1 MSTETEK
8 QKSEGLETEK
18 EKEKV
23 EDQGGLDDDGD
34 GDIVLKAVGEDGK
47 DGKSFTIKK
56 KYCKLSNFI
65 MTILKGDPSAT
76 EIEVRQVGSDTL
88 ANIVDYLNEHKGEE
102 PQPLPCPVRSTDMAQ
117 IVSVKW
123 DAEFIDKFDKKAIF
137 EIILGANY
145 MDIKSLLHLG
155 CAKIATLIK
164 KLDQKEI
171 NRIIEEEEKWQKEH
185 GGGDKTEETKEST

>member
-1 MSTETEK
+1 MSTEEDKKKTE
-8 QKSEGLETEK
+8 QTETIEPTQEK
-18 EKEKV
+18 
-23 EDQGGLDDDGD
+23 GLDDDGD
-34 GDIVLKAVGEDGK
+34 DEITLKAIGDDGK
-47 DGKSFTIKK
+47 DGKSFSVKK
-56 KYCKLSNFI
+56 KFCKLSNFV

-88 ANIVDYLNEHKGEE
+88 DNIVKYLNEHKGEE
-102 PQPLPCPVRSTDMAQ
+102 PPPLPCPVRSTEMAQ

-123 DAEFIDKFDKKAIF
+123 DAEFIDAFDKKAIF

-185 GGGDKTEETKEST
+185 GGGGDKEEEVKETS

>member
-1 MSTETEK
+1 MSTDTEK
-8 QKSEGLETEK
+8 KPDAPLEATETVK
-18 EKEKV
+18 DE
-23 EDQGGLDDDGD
+23 GGLDDDED
-34 GDIVLKAVGEDGK
+34 AEITLKAVGDDGK
-47 DGKSFTIKK
+47 DGKSFNVKK
-56 KYCKLSNFI
+56 KFCKLSNFV

-76 EIEVRQVGSDTL
+76 EIEVRQVGSETL
-88 ANIVDYLNEHKGEE
+88 DNIVKYLNEHKGEE
-102 PQPLPCPVRSTDMAQ
+102 PPPLPCPVRSTEMAQ

-123 DAEFIDKFDKKAIF
+123 DAEFIDAFDKKAIF

-185 GGGDKTEETKEST
+185 GGGDKEKEEMKEG

>member
-1 MSTETEK
+1 MATETDK
-8 QKSEGLETEK
+8 TQTDQLDADTTKK
-18 EKEKV
+18 P
-23 EDQGGLDDDGD
+23 EDQGGLDDEGD
-34 GDIVLKAVGEDGK
+34 DEITLKAVGEDGK
-47 DGKSFTIKK
+47 DGKSFSIKK

-65 MTILKGDPSAT
+65 VIILKGDPTAT
-76 EIEVRQVGSDTL
+76 EIEVRQVGSETL
-88 ANIVDYLNEHKGEE
+88 EQIVKYLNEHKGEE
-102 PQPLPCPVRSTDMAQ
+102 PPPLPCPVRSTEMSQ

-123 DAEFIDKFDKKAIF
+123 DAEFIDAFEKKAIF

-171 NRIIEEEEKWQKEH
+171 NAIIEEEEKWQKEH
-185 GGGDKTEETKEST
+185 GSGDKTEETKDAT

>member
-1 MSTETEK
+1 MSTDTEK
-8 QKSEGLETEK
+8 KPDAPLEATETVK
-18 EKEKV
+18 DE
-23 EDQGGLDDDGD
+23 GGLDDDED
-34 GDIVLKAVGEDGK
+34 AEITLKAVGDDGK
-47 DGKSFTIKK
+47 DGKSFSVKK
-56 KYCKLSNFI
+56 KFCKLSNFV

-76 EIEVRQVGSDTL
+76 EIEVRQVGSETL
-88 ANIVDYLNEHKGEE
+88 DNIVKYLNEHKGEE
-102 PQPLPCPVRSTDMAQ
+102 PPPLPCPVRSTEMAQ

-123 DAEFIDKFDKKAIF
+123 DAEFIDAFDKKAIF

-185 GGGDKTEETKEST
+185 GGGDKEKEEMKEG